1 NTYPLG
7 CRQNGNGNA
16 TSGNPADGS
25 NSNSTVRAEC
35 RINAAGNFFFA
46 DGDRGNGI
54 PGGTATFNNYQ
65 YDADGLFESGY
76 ITLPG
81 SGWRT
86 ANSGGG
92 AANWVPSGGMQ
103 QSLSRRQVYE
113 ENTVA
118 DYGLNF
124 TTKLGERIDLEI

>member
-1 NTYPLG
+1 
-7 CRQNGNGNA
+7 GNGNP

-25 NSNSTVRAEC
+25 NSGATVRAEC
-35 RINAAGNFFFA
+35 RINGNGQFFFN
-46 DGDRGNGI
+46 DNDRGNGI
-54 PGGTATFNNYQ
+54 PGGTGTYSNYQ

-86 ANSGGG
+86 AGSGAG
-92 AANWVPSGGMQ
+92 ADNWVPSGGMQ
-103 QSLSRRQVYE
+103 QSLSRRQVFE

-124 TTKLGERIDLEI
+124 ETKL